1 MAFAR
6 YLGRRVVTA
15 CIVVLI
21 VMAFLATL
29 DRLIPGNPVTY
40 IFGPHATPALIRQ
53 VRQEMGLNVSI
64 PVQIY
69 NYIVGAFHGNLG
81 VNFVTDQSVAS
92 LVTMNLKYTV
102 VLAVTGLALAVVVGL
117 PLGVAAAT
125 KPGGIVDRVI
135 GMVSISFITL
145 PPFVVGLLLILI
157 FAVHLHLLP
166 VIGSGNPGQPL
177 DDIRHLVLP
186 AVALALGWIGY
197 IARLVRANMLEVLT
211 SNYVRTA
218 QALGIRRN
226 KVFFQYALKNAAAP
240 VVAVLG
246 VGLGTLLGGA
256 IFIEVIFDRPGLGS
270 LAYNAIASRN
280 FPIVQGTT
288 LVIALLVIVAN
299 LLADVTYRLL
309 DPRIQLGQAAGT

>member
-1 MAFAR
+1 MAFTR

-21 VMAFLATL
+21 VMAFLASL
-29 DRLIPGNPVTY
+29 DRLIPGDPVTY

-53 VRQEMGLNVSI
+53 VRHDMGLDVSV

-69 NYIVGAFHGNLG
+69 NYIVGAFQGNLG
-81 VNFVTDQSVAS
+81 VNFVTQQSVGS
-92 LVTMNLKYTV
+92 LVAMNLKFTV
-102 VLAVTGLALAVVVGL
+102 VLAVTGLALAVVVGV
-117 PLGVAAAT
+117 PLGVLAAT

-135 GMVSISFITL
+135 GLVSISFITL

-197 IARLVRANMLEVLT
+197 ISRLVRANMLEVLT

-218 QALGIRRN
+218 QALGIRRP
-226 KVFFQYALKNAAAP
+226 KVFFQYALKNASAS

-256 IFIEVIFDRPGLGS
+256 IFIEVIFNRPGLGS

-309 DPRIQLGQAAGT
+309 DPRIQLGQTAAT

>member
-15 CIVVLI
+15 FIVVLI
-21 VMAFLATL
+21 VMAFLASL

-40 IFGPHATPALIRQ
+40 IFGPRASPAMIRQ
-53 VRQEMGLNVSI
+53 VRHEMGLDVSV
-64 PVQIY
+64 PQQIY
-69 NYIVGAFHGNLG
+69 QYILNAFHGNLG
-81 VNFVTDQSVAS
+81 TNFVTNQSVAS
-92 LVTMNLKYTV
+92 LVLENLKYTV
-102 VLAVTGLALAVVVGL
+102 VLAVSGLALAVLVGV
-117 PLGVAAAT
+117 PLGVLAAT
-125 KPGGIVDRVI
+125 KPGGIVDRAI
-135 GMVSISFITL
+135 GIVSISFITL

-157 FAVHLHLLP
+157 FAVHLHMFP
-166 VIGSGNPGQPL
+166 VIGAGNPGQPL
-177 DDIRHLVLP
+177 DDVRHLVLP

-197 IARLVRANMLEVLT
+197 IARLVRSNMLEVLT

-218 QALGIRRN
+218 QALGIRRP

-270 LAYNAIASRN
+270 LAYDAIASRN

-288 LVIALLVIVAN
+288 LVIAVLVIVAN

-309 DPRIQLGQAAGT
+309 DPRIQLGQAAGI

>member
-1 MAFAR
+1 
-6 YLGRRVVTA
+6 
-15 CIVVLI
+15 
-21 VMAFLATL
+21 
-29 DRLIPGNPVTY
+29 
-40 IFGPHATPALIRQ
+40 
-53 VRQEMGLNVSI
+53 
-64 PVQIY
+64 
-69 NYIVGAFHGNLG
+69 
-81 VNFVTDQSVAS
+81 
-92 LVTMNLKYTV
+92 
-102 VLAVTGLALAVVVGL
+102 
-117 PLGVAAAT
+117 
-125 KPGGIVDRVI
+125 
-135 GMVSISFITL
+135 
-145 PPFVVGLLLILI
+145 VVGLLLILI

-177 DDIRHLVLP
+177 DDIKHLVLP
-186 AVALALGWIGY
+186 AVALALGWVGY
-197 IARLVRANMLEVLT
+197 IARLVRSNMLEVLT

-218 QALGIRRN
+218 QALGVRRN

-256 IFIEVIFDRPGLGS
+256 IFIEVIFNRPGLGS

-288 LVIALLVIVAN
+288 LVIAVLVIVAN